1 MRKAEETVAIDFP
14 AQPPDDGHN
23 SVQRRHG
30 ENNGNQEAT
39 MRDIMRRSALA
50 GLAAISAGLLA
61 TPAEAQ
67 SRYKEAPALAEQVRA
82 GRLPAVDQ
90 RLPEN
95 PLVVPVV
102 ERAGD
107 YGGIWRRAFLG
118 PADANNYVRVVY
130 DSLFRFSPDGA
141 TIEPKIAAGADPSAD
156 FKTWT
161 LRLRKG
167 SKWSDGAP
175 FTADDIVFWYKDVL
189 LNKDLTP
196 SVPGWMKNADG
207 SPALVEKVDDAT
219 VRFTYAAPATLFL
232 TAVANQDGADRTYA
246 MFLPAHYLKKFHPAY
261 TPKEDVDKAAQ
272 AAGFKTWTELFANRN
287 APPENPE
294 RPTMGA
300 WVPASRASDQIFTL
314 RRNPYFVGVD
324 PQGNQL
330 PYIDEV
336 RFTYFADVQALNLA
350 AIAGAFDMQE
360 RHIQMTNYPVLK
372 EQERTG
378 RYRVITWPTFG
389 GADAVIAFNQTY
401 KADPEVA
408 KLLANR
414 DFRIALSHAINRDQ
428 IKESV
433 FLGLGEA
440 RQGVPAPWHPYYPGA
455 EYAQKYTE
463 FKPDVA
469 NKMLDAIGLTRKNS
483 AGIRL
488 MPNGNPATIEISVV
502 PAFGAWPDVALLVA
516 KDWEA
521 VGIKAVV
528 QIRERALH
536 FKMNEN
542 NELMTEVWNQDTS
555 AFPYTGNAKVDP
567 RNAPILT
574 IGPQFRTWIN
584 SGGKDGVEPTPEFK
598 RIIALVDQARTVGPA
613 GQIEAAKEIYRIW
626 ADNLF
631 EIGTVGLTPMVQGVV
646 VANTRFR
653 NVPTTLGNDWPLRSP
668 GNARTEQFFFAR

>member
-1 MRKAEETVAIDFP
+1 M
-14 AQPPDDGHN
+14 Q
-23 SVQRRHG
+23 
-30 ENNGNQEAT
+30 
-39 MRDIMRRSALA
+39 DIMRRSALA
-50 GLAAISAGLLA
+50 GLAVAMGAGLWSGSA
-61 TPAEAQ
+61 TAQ
-67 SRYKEAPALAEQVRA
+67 TTYKESPALAEQVRA
-82 GRLPAVDQ
+82 GRLPAVDK
-90 RLPEN
+90 RLPEQ

-107 YGGIWRRAFLG
+107 YGGVWRRAFLG

-130 DSLFRFSPDGA
+130 DGLFRFSPDGA
-141 TIEPKIAAGADPSAD
+141 SIEPKIALGADPSAD

-167 SKWSDGAP
+167 SRWSNGAP
-175 FTADDIVFWYKDVL
+175 FTADDILFWYKDVL

-196 SVPGWMKNADG
+196 SLPGWIRNADG
-207 SPALVEKVDDAT
+207 SPALVEKVDET
-219 VRFTYAAPATLFL
+219 TIRFTYAAPATLFL
-232 TAVANQDGADRTYA
+232 TAVANQDGADRSYA
-246 MFLPAHYLKKFHPAY
+246 MFLPGHYLKKFHPAHAA
-261 TPKEDVDKAAQ
+261 KDDIDKATQ

-294 RPTMGA
+294 RPTMAA
-300 WVPASRASDQIFTL
+300 WAPATRASDPVFTL
-314 RRNPYFVGVD
+314 RRNPYYVGVD
-324 PQGNQL
+324 PAGNQL

-350 AIAGAFDMQE
+350 AIAGNFDMQE

-378 RYRVITWPTFG
+378 KYRIITWPTFG

-401 KADPEVA
+401 RADAEVG

-414 DFRIALSHAINRDQ
+414 DYRIALSHAINRDQ

-440 RQGVPAPWHPYYPGA
+440 RQGVPAPWHPYYPGP
-455 EYAQKYTE
+455 EYAQKYTS
-463 FKPDVA
+463 FDQALA
-469 NKMLDAIGLTRKNS
+469 NKLLDGIGLTRKDS
-483 AGIRL
+483 QGIRL
-488 MPNGNPATIEISVV
+488 MPNGKQASFEISVV
-502 PAFGAWPDVALLVA
+502 PAFGAWPDVALLVS

-536 FKMNEN
+536 FTMRDN
-542 NELMTEVWNQDTS
+542 NELMTEVWNEDTS

-567 RNAPILT
+567 RNSPILT
-574 IGPQFRTWIN
+574 TGPLNLTWLK
-584 SGGKDGVEPTPEFK
+584 SGGKEGVEPSPEFK
-598 RIIALVDQARTVGPA
+598 RIMQLVDTARTVGPA
-613 GQIEAAKEIYRIW
+613 GQIEAAKELYRIW
-626 ADNLF
+626 ADNVY
-631 EIGTVGLTPMVQGVV
+631 EIGTIGLTPMVQGVV
-646 VANTRFR
+646 VAGAKFR